1 MKKYIHPY
9 AFKQLEEQIEQ
20 GFPYQDALVNTALK
34 WNIYS
39 NDLREQY
46 EQKARTRDLIEKY
59 SIGFLMLVCF
69 AMPVL
74 FFYSTK
80 V

>member
-9 AFKQLEEQIEQ
+9 AFEQLEEQIEQ

-59 SIGFLMLVCF
+59 SMGFLMLVCF

>member
-1 MKKYIHPY
+1 MKPYIHPY
-9 AFKQLEEQIEQ
+9 AFEQLQEQLDQ
-20 GFPYQDALVNTALK
+20 GFPYLDALINTSTR
-34 WNIYS
+34 WNIFTD
-39 NDLREQY
+39 DLREQY

-59 SIGFLMLVCF
+59 SMGFLMLACF

-80 V
+80 A